1 MKLYRK
7 EESRLKRPFII
18 IGIVIG
24 ALASGWYLYHNQAGE
39 AAPGNVTVPD
49 PFWTQCVN
57 VALIMF
63 SAIYV
68 LNLCRRIVELLL
80 KKKQA

>member
-1 MKLYRK
+1 
-7 EESRLKRPFII
+7 
-18 IGIVIG
+18 
-24 ALASGWYLYHNQAGE
+24 
-39 AAPGNVTVPD
+39 
-49 PFWTQCVN
+49 
-57 VALIMF
+57 MF